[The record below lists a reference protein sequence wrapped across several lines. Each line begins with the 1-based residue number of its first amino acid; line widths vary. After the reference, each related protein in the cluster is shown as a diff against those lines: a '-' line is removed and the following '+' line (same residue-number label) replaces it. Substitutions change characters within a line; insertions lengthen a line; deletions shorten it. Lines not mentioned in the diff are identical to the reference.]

1 MASSIIKPSPSTI
14 WNILD
19 HFLIDLAA
27 SQDKICSEAPSLSK
41 SLYQG
46 LVDLVCKGDTRVLDD
61 IDFGKPYYPF
71 ILITYYILFHRHNL
85 EAAEVVFEKL
95 KKAYERHPY
104 TFDPD
109 EECSLKALGK
119 VIEDFTILKEQPLE
133 EYKGRL
139 GTRLRETILKIK
151 NIRCYQEG
159 WSSAFKELVIS
170 RLDPEEG
177 IRILRETK
185 NKLDKLERI
194 IIDEEVL
201 EGYNLIVY
209 GNPAPVVGFLKYI
222 IDSVYRA
229 LEDAFKELRNK
240 ENELEDL
247 ERRINDLQKY
257 IPRLRGVGE
266 IVKDIKDIIL
276 TLLHASPFIAGAIT
290 YQLTGTW
297 LYTLAV
303 SLLFAFSLLSLYL
316 SLYILLYTKRKKLN
330 KVKKEVESFI
340 EERILREIYETIW
353 PIS

>member
-1 MASSIIKPSPSTI
+1 MASFIIKPSATTI

-19 HFLIDLAA
+19 SFLIDLAT

-46 LVDLVCKGDTRVLDD
+46 LVDLVCKGDTRVLDE

-85 EAAEVVFEKL
+85 ETAVAVYKKL
-95 KKAYERHPY
+95 EEAYKNHPY

-109 EECSLKALGK
+109 EECSLKALEK

-139 GTRLRETILKIK
+139 GTRLRETVLKIK
-151 NIRCYQEG
+151 DIRCYQEG

-177 IRILRETK
+177 IHILRETID
-185 NKLDKLERI
+185 KLDKPERI

-209 GNPAPVVGFLKYI
+209 GNPPPVVIFLKDI
-222 IDSVYRA
+222 SDSVYRA

-240 ENELEDL
+240 ENELEAL
-247 ERRINDLQKY
+247 VRRINTIQKY
-257 IPRLRGVGE
+257 RLLRKNMADVVNN
-266 IVKDIKDIIL
+266 IR
-276 TLLHASPFIAGAIT
+276 
-290 YQLTGTW
+290 
-297 LYTLAV
+297 
-303 SLLFAFSLLSLYL
+303 
-316 SLYILLYTKRKKLN
+316 YILLSIIPLSSIVGGIVYILTTTVWYVLGAIALSIILLESVLYAFARIYGKKAV
-330 KVKKEVESFI
+330 KVKKEIETFV
-340 EERILREIYETIW
+340 EERVLKEIYETIW
-353 PIS
+353 PIG

>member
-1 MASSIIKPSPSTI
+1 MASSTIIRPSATTI

-19 HFLIDLAA
+19 RFLIDLAA

-41 SLYQG
+41 PLYKG
-46 LVDLVCKGDTRVLDD
+46 LVDLVCKGDTKVLDE

-71 ILITYYILFHRHNL
+71 ILITYYTLFHRHNL
-85 EAAEVVFEKL
+85 EVAEVVFEKL
-95 KKAYERHPY
+95 KKAYEKHPY

-109 EECSLKALGK
+109 EECSLKVLGK
-119 VIEDFTILKEQPLE
+119 VIEDFTTLKKKPLKK
-133 EYKGRL
+133 YKGRL
-139 GTRLRETILKIK
+139 GTRLDETVLKIK
-151 NIRCYQEG
+151 DIICYQEG
-159 WSSAFKELVIS
+159 WSSVFKELVIS

-222 IDSVYRA
+222 IDSVYKA

-240 ENELEDL
+240 ENEMEDL
-247 ERRINDLQKY
+247 ERKINDLQKY
-257 IPRLRGVGE
+257 IPRLRRVGE
-266 IVKDIKDIIL
+266 IVKNIKDIIISIL
-276 TLLHASPFIAGAIT
+276 FHASPLIAGAIT

-303 SLLFAFSLLSLYL
+303 SLLLITFLLLLLHGS
-316 SLYILLYTKRKKLN
+316 LYTKRKKLN
-330 KVKKEVESFI
+330 KIKKEVESFI